1 MNAKHSIPLAAAL
14 GLLALPTSAL
24 AAPAKIGGS
33 ASVSPSG
40 VASVKVA
47 NPNRYA
53 LKGSV
58 RLITGQQLLASRK
71 VKVKGHRSTTAT
83 MRLSKG
89 ALGALRAG
97 GNRATV
103 SARLGHGRHKGSWIS
118 QDGEAHD
125 GRHRR
130 RHGPRRLRRQR
141 RRCRRRRRDQQPLG
155 WRPPA
160 AGATFPFTLDGS
172 AINITST
179 PLMLVSCFQTGGSYQ
194 SSTSSE
200 MFDLAGPWTLGNQ
213 DGTQTKSVPRV
224 NQLVGS
230 GARTVTYKLKSSR
243 AGNQIA
249 GSLTQ
254 SFADSKYNPFD
265 NSITFINCA
274 GTLNFTGVPAA

>member
-1 MNAKHSIPLAAAL
+1 MNSKHAIPLAAAL

-24 AAPAKIGGS
+24 AAPAKIGSS
-33 ASVSPSG
+33 ATVSPSG

-53 LKGSV
+53 LKGAV
-58 RLITGQQLLASRK
+58 RLITGQQLLASKK
-71 VKVKGHRSTTAT
+71 VKIRGRRSTTAT

-89 ALGALRAG
+89 ALAALRAG
-97 GNRATV
+97 GSRATV
-103 SARLGHGRHKGSWIS
+103 SAKLGHGRHKGSWI
-118 QDGEAHD
+118 
-125 GRHRR
+125 RR
-130 RHGPRRLRRQR
+130 SVRITTGGAGGGTGNGGSGGGTGGNAGGGVTSNRWL
-141 RRCRRRRRDQQPLG
+141 
-155 WRPPA
+155 A
-160 AGATFPFTLDGS
+160 TTSTGATFPFTLDGS

-243 AGNQIA
+243 AGNAIT

-254 SFADSKYNPFD
+254 SFSDSKYNPFD

-274 GTLNFTGVPAA
+274 GTLNFTAAPAG